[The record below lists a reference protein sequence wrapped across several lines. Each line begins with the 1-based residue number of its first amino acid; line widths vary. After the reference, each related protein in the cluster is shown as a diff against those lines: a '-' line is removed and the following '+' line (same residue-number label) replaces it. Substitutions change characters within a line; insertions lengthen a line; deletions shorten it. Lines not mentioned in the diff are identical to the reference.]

1 MQVSLS
7 VKLKGQ
13 DYVFGYRA
21 GSPSGTTS
29 DSNFE
34 EFAAYCAAEFER
46 RQNSGEEFDEAAYRE
61 AMEMALTRLRQL
73 EEEGLA

>member
-1 MQVSLS
+1 MSLDTELAPHPAQRQTAIS
-7 VKLKGQ
+7 
-13 DYVFGYRA
+13 
-21 GSPSGTTS
+21 
-29 DSNFE
+29 E